1 MYVDIPRLLT
11 VYRGK
16 RRYLHRAPI
25 ELIDRKTVEA
35 TRARL
40 TDKTDIEQF
49 DLLLKQLPKPEKE
62 EAEKQPK
69 KQKK

>member
-1 MYVDIPRLLT
+1 
-11 VYRGK
+11 
-16 RRYLHRAPI
+16 
-25 ELIDRKTVEA
+25 LIDRKTVEA

-69 KQKK
+69 KSKTK